1 MAVQY
6 NLIKQD
12 VFEGLKTLES
22 DSYDL
27 CIVDPPYNAS
37 YKPTDLQ
44 QQSRLSVGSL
54 FPQYSHLPIA
64 WKNEYMTHYAMNG
77 ICEYSYNKNHLFV
90 QPA

>member
-1 MAVQY
+1 MTTLSDKLMVMVFVKLDNAKFTFQH
-6 NLIKQD
+6 LIK
-12 VFEGLKTLES
+12 
-22 DSYDL
+22 
-27 CIVDPPYNAS
+27 INNAS